1 MKEEQIKK
9 YFEKIK
15 EATGGDNTSNSEIID
30 YENGNSIDIRQ
41 IEEEYYKYIE
51 LQDEISD
58 YIEDND
64 LDDVSDK
71 NEIIEHY
78 KDKIDEDLFEFG
90 QAVLVNFIEYMTIKI
105 KKQNAKQRK
114 ANMMFNKNGNGAD
127 TTRITIPVIW
137 ARKLG
142 YTENDKTAI
151 IKLKEN
157 SIEIIKE
164 DSNSTRYATR
174 DREAGNIIEY
184 FASIVEARKAI
195 QQYEESDK
203 KEDIY
208 EANFYEIYDTEAE
221 EIIE

>member
-41 IEEEYYKYIE
+41 IKEEYCKYIE

-78 KDKIDEDLFEFG
+78 KDTIDEDLFEID
-90 QAVLVNFIEYMTIKI
+90 QAVLVNFVAYMTTKI

-137 ARKLG
+137 AKKLG
-142 YTENDKTAI
+142 FTAENREAI
-151 IKLKEN
+151 IKLEEN
-157 SIEIIKE
+157 KITIEK
-164 DSNSTRYATR
+164 
-174 DREAGNIIEY
+174 GL
-184 FASIVEARKAI
+184 
-195 QQYEESDK
+195 
-203 KEDIY
+203 
-208 EANFYEIYDTEAE
+208 
-221 EIIE
+221 

>member
-41 IEEEYYKYIE
+41 IKEEYCKYIE

-58 YIEDND
+58 YIENND

-78 KDKIDEDLFEFG
+78 KDTIDEDLFEID
-90 QAVLVNFIEYMTIKI
+90 QAVLVNFVAYMTTKI

-137 ARKLG
+137 AKKLG
-142 YTENDKTAI
+142 FTAENREAI
-151 IKLKEN
+151 IKLEEN
-157 SIEIIKE
+157 KITIEK
-164 DSNSTRYATR
+164 
-174 DREAGNIIEY
+174 GL
-184 FASIVEARKAI
+184 
-195 QQYEESDK
+195 
-203 KEDIY
+203 
-208 EANFYEIYDTEAE
+208 
-221 EIIE
+221 

>member
-41 IEEEYYKYIE
+41 IKEEYCKYIE

-58 YIEDND
+58 YIENND

-71 NEIIEHY
+71 NEIIEYY
-78 KDKIDEDLFEFG
+78 KDTIDEDLFEID
-90 QAVLVNFIEYMTIKI
+90 QAVLVNFVAYMTTKI

-137 ARKLG
+137 AKKLG
-142 YTENDKTAI
+142 FTAENREAI
-151 IKLKEN
+151 IKLEEN
-157 SIEIIKE
+157 KITIEK
-164 DSNSTRYATR
+164 
-174 DREAGNIIEY
+174 GL
-184 FASIVEARKAI
+184 
-195 QQYEESDK
+195 
-203 KEDIY
+203 
-208 EANFYEIYDTEAE
+208 
-221 EIIE
+221 

>member
-15 EATGGDNTSNSEIID
+15 EATEGDNTSNSEIID

-41 IEEEYYKYIE
+41 IEEEYCKYIE

-90 QAVLVNFIEYMTIKI
+90 QAVLVNFVEYMTIKI

-137 ARKLG
+137 AKKLG
-142 YTENDKTAI
+142 FTAENREAI
-151 IKLKEN
+151 IKLEEN
-157 SIEIIKE
+157 KITIEK
-164 DSNSTRYATR
+164 
-174 DREAGNIIEY
+174 GL
-184 FASIVEARKAI
+184 
-195 QQYEESDK
+195 
-203 KEDIY
+203 
-208 EANFYEIYDTEAE
+208 
-221 EIIE
+221 